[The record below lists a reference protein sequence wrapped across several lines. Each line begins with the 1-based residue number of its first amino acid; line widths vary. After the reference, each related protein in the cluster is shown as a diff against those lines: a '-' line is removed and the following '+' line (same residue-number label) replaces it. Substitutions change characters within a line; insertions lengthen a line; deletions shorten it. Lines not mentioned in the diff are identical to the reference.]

1 MNKMMMTMAAVSAFF
16 TESVMTGNG
25 LFREVYR
32 IPRTK
37 STGSGR
43 RPNPSRK
50 HRK

>member
-1 MNKMMMTMAAVSAFF
+1 MNKLMISLATMSGFF
-16 TESVMTGNG
+16 TESVMNHNG
-25 LFREVYR
+25 LFKEVYR

-37 STGSGR
+37 SRGAGR

>member
-1 MNKMMMTMAAVSAFF
+1 MNKLIMAMAVTSAFF

-37 STGSGR
+37 SRGAGR

>member
-1 MNKMMMTMAAVSAFF
+1 MNKLIMTMTATSAFF
-16 TESVMTGNG
+16 TKSVMTDND

-37 STGSGR
+37 SRGAGR